1 MAHRSSPR
9 RRVLLAVLS
18 SLACVSSLAGF
29 SRPVAHADTA
39 PIYLDTHYSFEE
51 RAADLVSR
59 MTLDEK
65 IQQLN
70 SDGIAGIPRL
80 GVQEYSYGS
89 EGQHGVNDLGNDT
102 DPGPTDGGAHKP
114 VHATS
119 FPSNF
124 ASTMTWDKSLMYA
137 ETSAISDEA
146 RGFLD
151 KSLWGVAQND
161 LGPSAADYGAL
172 VYWAPNVNMDRDP
185 RWGRTNEAF
194 GEDPYLVSQMAGAY
208 VNGDQGQTPEG
219 KPTGKYLKV
228 AATAKHY
235 ALYDVEDNRFASNS
249 VASDADIHDYYT
261 AQFKSLIEKDH
272 VAGLMTAYDEVNGT
286 PSVANTYLD
295 NQIAQRSYGFDGYT
309 TSDCGGVETVYGNGG
324 SGANWAPPGWT
335 TDKQGRS
342 GTWTDTATGQKIPA
356 MAGGQAWALR
366 AGTNSNCG
374 GPEATTQNVEE
385 AIKDGVLSEGV
396 IDNALVHM
404 FTVRMETGEFDP
416 PSLNPYTKISKDVI
430 QSPAHQAL
438 AQKVADNSLVLLKND
453 NVTGTDQALLPAN
466 PAKLNKVVIVG
477 NLADQVTLGGYS
489 SSPKLQV
496 SAVQGITDQVKAANP
511 GASVVFDAA
520 NTSSTAN
527 PGTPAVLS
535 AQTAADIKSADLVV
549 VFVGTTT
556 NNTNEG
562 LDRGNLN
569 MPGNYSSLIDQVT
582 ALGNPRTALAIQ
594 SDGPVKIDDVQGRF
608 PAVVFSSYNGESQG
622 SALADVLFGKQNP
635 SGHLDFTWYKDAS
648 QLPAMSNYGLTPD
661 ATGGLGRTYQYFTG
675 TPTYPF
681 GYGLSYSTFAY
692 SHITAD
698 RTSVSADGTVKVGF
712 DVKNTGSTP
721 GATVAQLYAATPF
734 SVPGVE
740 LPKERLAG
748 FAKTRVLQPGASEH
762 ITIQVKVSDLALWDS
777 KAAKDVVYDGP
788 YQFQVGPDASTVA
801 GSAAVKVHGAWTPKV
816 QTVTVQPENVEY
828 AAGETLD
835 LTGKNRWI
843 KDDTTA
849 ANEPDRN
856 MAVQAD
862 HVVEAVDNDGSF
874 ADLTKAHVRYSSSD
888 PSVATV
894 SDKGIVTAVGNGVA
908 TINVTVDGVTGSV
921 AITVHHKLTLGTP
934 QVVKAGSTTT
944 VTTTY
949 TNSGSA
955 ALPNASVA
963 LTAASGFTVQA
974 TSPTTFAGIAPGQS
988 VTSTWQITAPADVK
1002 PGSYALSANASY
1014 TGARSDDEAGS
1025 QVVVAYPSVSATFD
1039 NVGISDDSNP
1049 GEGNFDGGGRSISA
1063 QTLAAAGLT
1072 PGAQATHDGVTFTWP
1087 NSTPGTPDNVVAD
1100 GQSFPLTAS
1109 GSTLG
1114 FLASG
1119 TGDTSGTGII
1129 TYTDGTTQAYSLAIN
1144 DWTNNSSP
1152 APGSDILVT
1161 LPHRNASGGGST
1173 NVPVH
1178 IYSATITLQAGKT
1191 VAYLTLPDVPGM
1203 HIFATAI
1210 G

>member
-416 PSLNPYTKISKDVI
+416 PSQNPYTKISKDVI

-453 NVTGTDQALLPAN
+453 NVAGTDQALLPAN

-874 ADLTKAHVRYSSSD
+874 ADLAKAHVRYSSSD

-1049 GEGNFDGGGRSISA
+1049 GEGNFDG
-1063 QTLAAAGLT
+1063 AAGASRPRPSPRPVSPRGPRPPT
-1072 PGAQATHDGVTFTWP
+1072 
-1087 NSTPGTPDNVVAD
+1087 
-1100 GQSFPLTAS
+1100 TA
-1109 GSTLG
+1109 
-1114 FLASG
+1114 
-1119 TGDTSGTGII
+1119 
-1129 TYTDGTTQAYSLAIN
+1129 
-1144 DWTNNSSP
+1144 
-1152 APGSDILVT
+1152 
-1161 LPHRNASGGGST
+1161 
-1173 NVPVH
+1173 
-1178 IYSATITLQAGKT
+1178 
-1191 VAYLTLPDVPGM
+1191 
-1203 HIFATAI
+1203 
-1210 G
+1210 

>member
-18 SLACVSSLAGF
+18 SLVCVSGLAGF
-29 SRPVAHADTA
+29 SRPAAAADTE
-39 PIYLDTHYSFEE
+39 PIYLDTHYSFQE

-65 IQQLN
+65 VQQLN
-70 SDGIAGIPRL
+70 SDGIGGIPRL
-80 GVQEYSYGS
+80 GVQDYSYGS

-124 ASTMTWDKSLMYA
+124 AATMSWDKSLMYQ
-137 ETSAISDEA
+137 ETTAISDEA

-161 LGPSAADYGAL
+161 LGLSAANYGAL
-172 VYWAPNVNMDRDP
+172 SYWAPNVNMDRDP

-194 GEDPYLVSQMAGAY
+194 GEDPYLVAQMAGAY
-208 VNGDQGQTPEG
+208 VNGDQGQTPDG

-235 ALYDVEDNRFASNS
+235 SLYNVEDNRFASDS
-249 VASDADIHDYYT
+249 VAGDADIHDYYT
-261 AQFKSLIEKDH
+261 APFKSLIENSH

-286 PSVANTYLD
+286 PTVANTYLD

-335 TDKQGRS
+335 TDKQGRG

-366 AGTNSNCG
+366 AGTDSNCG
-374 GPEATTQNVEE
+374 GPEATPQNIGE

-416 PSLNPYTKISKDVI
+416 PSENPYTKITKDVI
-430 QSPAHQAL
+430 QSPAHQSL
-438 AQKVADNSLVLLKND
+438 ARKVADNSLVLLKND
-453 NVTGTDQALLPAN
+453 KVAGTNAPLLPAD
-466 PAKLNKVVIVG
+466 PAKLGKVVILG

-496 SAVQGITDQVKAANP
+496 SAVQGITDQVKAAHP
-511 GASVVFDAA
+511 GADVVFDAA

-527 PGTPAVLS
+527 SGTPAVLS
-535 AQTAADIKSADLVV
+535 ARTTADIKSADLVV

-556 NNTNEG
+556 DNTNEG

-569 MPGNYSSLIDQVT
+569 MPGNYDSLISQVT
-582 ALGNPRTALAIQ
+582 AIGNPRTALAIQ
-594 SDGPVKIDDVQGRF
+594 SDGPVRIDDVQGEF
-608 PAVVFSSYNGESQG
+608 PAVVYSSYNGESQG
-622 SALADVLFGKQNP
+622 DALADVLFGKQNP

-648 QLPAMSNYGLTPD
+648 QLPAMSDYGLTPA

-692 SHITAD
+692 SHIKAD
-698 RTSVSADGTVKVGF
+698 RSSVSADGTVKVGF
-712 DVKNTGSTP
+712 DVRNTGSVP
-721 GATVAQLYAATPF
+721 GATVAQLYASTPF

-748 FAKTRVLQPGASEH
+748 FEKTRVLQPGTGQH
-762 ITIQVKVSDLALWDS
+762 VVLQVKVSDLALWDS
-777 KAAKDVVYDGP
+777 KAAKNVVHDGP
-788 YQFQVGPDASTVA
+788 YRFQVGPDAADIAGAATVD
-801 GSAAVKVHGAWTPKV
+801 VHGTWTPKV

-828 AAGETLD
+828 TAGETLD
-835 LTGKNRWI
+835 LTGRNQWI
-843 KDDTTA
+843 KDDTTP

-856 MAVQAD
+856 MSVQAD
-862 HVVEAVDNDGSF
+862 HVVEAVANDGSF
-874 ADLTKAHVRYSSSD
+874 LDLAKAHVRYSSSD

-894 SDKGIVTAVGNGVA
+894 DGKGLVTAVGNGVA
-908 TINVTVDGVTGSV
+908 TIKATVDGVTGSV
-921 AITVHHKLTLGTP
+921 PITVHHTLAVTAP
-934 QVVKAGSTTT
+934 QIAKAGSTTT

-949 TNSGSA
+949 TNSGSRT
-955 ALPNASVA
+955 LRNASVA
-963 LTAASGFTVQA
+963 LTPASGLTVRA
-974 TSPTTFAGIAPGQS
+974 TSPTAFAAIAPGRS
-988 VTSTWQITAPADVK
+988 VTSTWQITAPADAK
-1002 PGSYALSANASY
+1002 PGSYPLSARATY
-1014 TGARSDDEAGS
+1014 AGARSDDETVG

-1039 NVGISDDSNP
+1039 NVGISDDASP
-1049 GEGNFDGGGRSISA
+1049 GEGDFDGGGRSFSA

-1072 PGAQATHDGVTFTWP
+1072 PGAQVTHDGVTFTWP
-1087 NSTPGTPDNVVAD
+1087 NSAPGTPDNVIAG
-1100 GQSFPLTAS
+1100 GQSFPLT
-1109 GSTLG
+1109 GTGGTLG
-1114 FLASG
+1114 FLATGAGDASG
-1119 TGDTSGTGII
+1119 TGTV
-1129 TYTDGTTQAYSLAIN
+1129 TYTDGTTQAYSLAVN
-1144 DWTNNSSP
+1144 DWTDNNAP
-1152 APGSDILVT
+1152 APGSDILAT

-1173 NVPVH
+1173 DIPVH
-1178 IYSATITLQAGKT
+1178 VYGTTVALQPGKT
-1191 VAYLTLPDVPGM
+1191 VAYLTLPDAPSLHV
-1203 HIFATAI
+1203 FATAI